1 MLYHILARQS
11 SFLILLSYPT
21 TYYFDLPVE
30 FVVMGTSLFENCSQ
44 NLGLQWVQAAAGQ
57 AVEAAFAAQMFVI
70 VGEIVG
76 R

>member
-1 MLYHILARQS
+1 
-11 SFLILLSYPT
+11 
-21 TYYFDLPVE
+21 
-30 FVVMGTSLFENCSQ
+30 MGTSLFENCSQ
-44 NLGLQWVQAAAGQ
+44 NLGLQWVQAAAGP